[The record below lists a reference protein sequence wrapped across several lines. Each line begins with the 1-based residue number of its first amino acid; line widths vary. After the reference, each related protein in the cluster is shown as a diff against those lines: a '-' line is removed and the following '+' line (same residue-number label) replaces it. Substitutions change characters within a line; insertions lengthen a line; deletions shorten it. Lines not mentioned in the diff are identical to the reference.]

1 MVEKVIFFIAGI
13 IAVISSLLVV
23 LNRKVIY
30 SAYSL
35 LLLMIAQS
43 IMFFSL
49 RSTYLG
55 VVQLLVYAGGVIV
68 LFVLVISL
76 MGSGE
81 EGFPSFR
88 WWNIITPILLIV
100 FLISLVYS
108 IFETLK
114 LEEGRILQ
122 ASAGRLGYGV
132 VIRNALAFEAITLL
146 LISALIGAIVFGRK
160 KDD

>member
-1 MVEKVIFFIAGI
+1 MVEKIIFFIAGI
-13 IAVISSLLVV
+13 IAVFSSILVI

-35 LLLMIAQS
+35 LLLMISQS
-43 IMFFSL
+43 IMFFCF

-55 VVQLLVYAGGVIV
+55 IVQLLVYAGGVVV
-68 LFVLVISL
+68 LFVLVLSL
-76 MGSGE
+76 IGSGE

-100 FLISLVYS
+100 FLISLTYS

-114 LEEGRILQ
+114 LEEGRIIQ
-122 ASAGRLGYGV
+122 ASAERLGYGLV
-132 VIRNALAFEAITLL
+132 LRNALAFEAVTLL

-160 KDD
+160 RDD

>member
-1 MVEKVIFFIAGI
+1 MVEKVVFFIGGI
-13 IAVISSLLVV
+13 IAIISSIMVV

-35 LLLMIAQS
+35 LLLMISQS

-100 FLISLVYS
+100 FLISLIYS

-114 LEEGRILQ
+114 FEEGRIIQ
-122 ASAGRLGYGV
+122 ASADRLGYGV
-132 VIRNALAFEAITLL
+132 VLRNALAFEAVTLL
-146 LISALIGAIVFGRK
+146 LISALVGAIVFGRK